1 MKFEGTWLM
10 VIVLSVEILGFGELE
25 QSTLIIS
32 LGSFVLILAV
42 LYKILNLIIHFIKK
56 DSR

>member
-1 MKFEGTWLM
+1 MKYEGTWLI

-32 LGSFVLILAV
+32 LGGFVLILAV
-42 LYKILNLIIHFIKK
+42 LYKILNLIINFIKK